1 MIRRNF
7 MKVAGGVALAAGTAS
22 KVARADV
29 PDHLWAGYDFG
40 SGPVVRD
47 RLNQGPFG
55 VGQDEGWQV
64 IASTTAS
71 NAHVKNFGTGLV
83 PYAWEEGGPTR
94 SVRAGKETLE
104 RAVEKLGALP
114 FADVLYIRCDWR
126 DVQSEAGKLNLGP
139 VWKLA
144 FAAAKQYNL
153 RVAFRIQLSS
163 PNFQPKQLSL
173 PDFLQK
179 KVPLVKI
186 GKVRG
191 EGRERPQDWEYIEPR
206 YDHPEFQKAFR
217 ELNELLA
224 AEYGDNPLLEF
235 MDLMMYG
242 FWGEAHTNRLHNPFP
257 DYLTA
262 EKTMVE
268 MTRIQME
275 TWKKIPLAV
284 NTEPDISS
292 VGNRECQDLAVRAGE
307 WLRSDSTV
315 SIEEPQQVENLGNR
329 PPWLAVVMEEGGNR
343 HYDPAAL
350 RFDAAGIS
358 DRENGAMHV
367 LDLNAN
373 YWALWTEGDNL
384 AAYYAKYPNAFD
396 TLHRRMGYRVRPSW
410 VWQRKRYETSEVI
423 LGIVNDGVAGV
434 PGILRLY
441 VESQDKKLSIGGGLD
456 AGHPYG
462 GRLRQAAFILP
473 KGMEGE
479 KLSVRAEIETKGVRR
494 PVHWACA
501 QPLNPDGS
509 FPITLRKF
517 DDAGWR
523 KGI

>member
-7 MKVAGGVALAAGTAS
+7 MKVAGGVALAAGAAS
-22 KVARADV
+22 KVVRADV

-104 RAVEKLGALP
+104 KAVEKLGALP

-242 FWGEAHTNRLHNPFP
+242 FWGEAHTNRLPNPFP

-410 VWQRKRYETSEVI
+410 VWQRKRYGTSEVI

-441 VESQDKKLSIGGGLD
+441 VESQDKKVSIGGGLD

-462 GRLRQAAFILP
+462 GRQRQAAFILP

-494 PVHWACA
+494 PVRWACA

-517 DDAGWR
+517 DDEGWR